1 MKGEWEPMKTLKKI
15 KWNVIIS
22 SVIYVALGV
31 ILLLWPEEMA
41 KNICYVIGVI
51 AIAVG
56 IVNLIDYI
64 RKDYSVDAYRY
75 NLVYGLVCILFGVFV
90 FVKVDT
96 VVSIIPFLLGFAV
109 TISGLLKFQNAVDL
123 VRMKYS
129 GWGIVMIV
137 SVLNIAFGIVLIMNP
152 FTSAMVLFI
161 CIGIGMI
168 YSGVSDLIATIML
181 SRSIKSVGRELQK
194 ANEDDVVN

>member
-1 MKGEWEPMKTLKKI
+1 MKTLKKI

-31 ILLLWPEEMA
+31 ILLLWPEKMA
-41 KNICYVIGVI
+41 RNICYVIGVI
-51 AIAVG
+51 AVAVG

-75 NLVYGLVCILFGVFV
+75 NLVYGLVFILFGVFV

-109 TISGLLKFQNAVDL
+109 TISGLLKLQNAVDL
-123 VRMKYS
+123 VRMKYK
-129 GWGIVMIV
+129 GWGAVMIV
-137 SVLNIAFGIVLIMNP
+137 SVLNIAFGVVLIMNP
-152 FTSAMVLFI
+152 FDSAMILFI

-194 ANEDDVVN
+194 ANEDNVVN

>member
-1 MKGEWEPMKTLKKI
+1 MKTLKKL

-31 ILLLWPEEMA
+31 ILLIWPEMTA
-41 KNICYVIGVI
+41 KNICYVVGVI
-51 AIAVG
+51 SVAVG

-75 NLVYGLVCILFGVFV
+75 NLVYGLVFV
-90 FVKVDT
+90 LLGIVIFVKVET
-96 VVSIIPFLLGFAV
+96 VISIIPFLLGFAV

-123 VRMKYS
+123 IRMKYS

-137 SVLNIAFGIVLIMNP
+137 SILNIAFGVVLIMNP
-152 FTSAMVLFI
+152 FTSAMILFI

-181 SRSIKSVGRELQK
+181 SRSIKNIGKEIVK
-194 ANEDDVVN
+194 ASEQDVVN

>member
-1 MKGEWEPMKTLKKI
+1 MKILKKI

-31 ILLLWPEEMA
+31 ALLIWKEVITQS
-41 KNICYVIGVI
+41 ICYVVGVI
-51 AIAVG
+51 SIATG

-64 RKDYSVDAYRY
+64 RKDYTVDAYQY
-75 NLVYGLVCILFGVFV
+75 NLVYGVAFILIGIFIFYR
-90 FVKVDT
+90 VDT
-96 VVSIIPFLLGFAV
+96 VLLIIPFLLGFAV

-123 VRMKYS
+123 IRMKYS
-129 GWGIVMIV
+129 GWGVVMTI

-152 FTSAMVLFI
+152 FDSMMILCI

-181 SRSIKSVGRELQK
+181 SRSIKSIGREIQK
-194 ANEDDVVN
+194 VQNQDIVN

>member
-1 MKGEWEPMKTLKKI
+1 MKTLKKI

-31 ILLLWPEEMA
+31 ILLLWPEKMA
-41 KNICYVIGVI
+41 RNICYVIGVI
-51 AIAVG
+51 AVAVG

-75 NLVYGLVCILFGVFV
+75 NLVYGLVSILFGVFV

-109 TISGLLKFQNAVDL
+109 TISGLLKLQNAVDL
-123 VRMKYS
+123 VRMKYK
-129 GWGIVMIV
+129 GWGAVMIV
-137 SVLNIAFGIVLIMNP
+137 SVLNIAFGVVLIMNP
-152 FTSAMVLFI
+152 FDSAMVLFI

-181 SRSIKSVGRELQK
+181 SKSIKSVGRELQK
-194 ANEDDVVN
+194 ANEENVVN

>member
-1 MKGEWEPMKTLKKI
+1 MKTLKKI

-31 ILLLWPEEMA
+31 ILLLWPEKMA
-41 KNICYVIGVI
+41 RNICYVIGVI
-51 AIAVG
+51 AVAVG

-64 RKDYSVDAYRY
+64 RKDYPVDAYRY
-75 NLVYGLVCILFGVFV
+75 NLVYGLVSILFGVFV

-109 TISGLLKFQNAVDL
+109 TISGLLKLQNAVDL
-123 VRMKYS
+123 VRMKYK
-129 GWGIVMIV
+129 GWGAVMIV
-137 SVLNIAFGIVLIMNP
+137 SVLNIAFGVVLIMNP
-152 FTSAMVLFI
+152 FDSAMVLFI

-194 ANEDDVVN
+194 ANEENVVN

>member
-1 MKGEWEPMKTLKKI
+1 MKALKKL

-31 ILLLWPEEMA
+31 ILLIWPEMTA
-41 KNICYVIGVI
+41 KNICYVVGVI
-51 AIAVG
+51 SIAVG
-56 IVNLIDYI
+56 VVNLIDYI
-64 RKDYSVDAYRY
+64 RRDYSVDAYRY
-75 NLVYGLVCILFGVFV
+75 NLVYGLVFILLGVVIFA
-90 FVKVDT
+90 KVET
-96 VVSIIPFLLGFAV
+96 VISIIPFLLGFAV

-129 GWGIVMIV
+129 GWGVIMIV
-137 SVLNIAFGIVLIMNP
+137 AILNIAFGVVLILNP
-152 FTSAMVLFI
+152 FASVMVLFI

-181 SRSIKSVGRELQK
+181 SKSIKTVSREIERAQDQ
-194 ANEDDVVN
+194 NIVN

>member
-1 MKGEWEPMKTLKKI
+1 MKTLKKI

-31 ILLLWPEEMA
+31 ILLLWPEMTA
-41 KNICYVIGVI
+41 KNICYVVGVI
-51 AIAVG
+51 AVAVG

-75 NLVYGLVCILFGVFV
+75 NLVYGMVFILLGVV
-90 FVKVDT
+90 IFVKVET
-96 VVSIIPFLLGFAV
+96 VISIIPFLLGFAV

-129 GWGIVMIV
+129 GWGVVMIV
-137 SVLNIAFGIVLIMNP
+137 SVLNIAFGVVLI
-152 FTSAMVLFI
+152 I
-161 CIGIGMI
+161 
-168 YSGVSDLIATIML
+168 D
-181 SRSIKSVGRELQK
+181 RKSV
-194 ANEDDVVN
+194 V

>member
-1 MKGEWEPMKTLKKI
+1 MKTLKKL

-31 ILLLWPEEMA
+31 ILLIWPEMTA
-41 KNICYVIGVI
+41 KNICYVVGVI
-51 AIAVG
+51 SIAVG
-56 IVNLIDYI
+56 VVNLIDYI
-64 RKDYSVDAYRY
+64 RKDYSVDEYRY
-75 NLVYGLVCILFGVFV
+75 NLVYGMVFILLGIFI
-90 FVKVDT
+90 FVKVET
-96 VVSIIPFLLGFAV
+96 VISIIPVLLGFAV

-137 SVLNIAFGIVLIMNP
+137 SILNIAFGVVLIMNP
-152 FTSAMVLFI
+152 FASAMILFI

-181 SRSIKSVGRELQK
+181 SRSIKSVGREIEK
-194 ANEDDVVN
+194 AQNQNVVN

>member
-1 MKGEWEPMKTLKKI
+1 MKTLKKL
-15 KWNVIIS
+15 KFNVIIS

-31 ILLLWPEEMA
+31 ILLIWPEMTA
-41 KNICYVIGVI
+41 KNICYVVGVI
-51 AIAVG
+51 SIAVG
-56 IVNLIDYI
+56 VVNLIDYI

-75 NLVYGLVCILFGVFV
+75 NLVYGMVFILLGIFI
-90 FVKVDT
+90 FVKVET
-96 VVSIIPFLLGFAV
+96 VISIIPVLLGFAV

-123 VRMKYS
+123 VRMKYN

-137 SVLNIAFGIVLIMNP
+137 SILNVAFGVVLIMNP
-152 FTSAMVLFI
+152 FTSAMILFI

-181 SRSIKSVGRELQK
+181 SRSIKSIGREIEK
-194 ANEDDVVN
+194 AQNQNIVN

>member
-1 MKGEWEPMKTLKKI
+1 MKTLKKI

-31 ILLLWPEEMA
+31 ILLLWPEKMA
-41 KNICYVIGVI
+41 RNICYVIGVI
-51 AIAVG
+51 AVAVG

-75 NLVYGLVCILFGVFV
+75 NLVYGLVSILFGVFV

-109 TISGLLKFQNAVDL
+109 TISGLLKLQNAVDL
-123 VRMKYS
+123 VRMKYK
-129 GWGIVMIV
+129 GWGAVMIV
-137 SVLNIAFGIVLIMNP
+137 SVLNIAFGVVLIMNP
-152 FTSAMVLFI
+152 FDSAMVLFI

-194 ANEDDVVN
+194 ANEENVVN

>member
-1 MKGEWEPMKTLKKI
+1 MKTLKKL

-31 ILLLWPEEMA
+31 ILLIWPEMTA
-41 KNICYVIGVI
+41 KNICYVVGVI
-51 AIAVG
+51 CVAVG

-75 NLVYGLVCILFGVFV
+75 NLVYGLVFV
-90 FVKVDT
+90 LLGIVIFVKVET
-96 VVSIIPFLLGFAV
+96 VISIIPFLLGFAV

-123 VRMKYS
+123 IRMKYS

-137 SVLNIAFGIVLIMNP
+137 SILNIAFGVVLIMNP
-152 FTSAMVLFI
+152 FTSAMILFI

-181 SRSIKSVGRELQK
+181 SRSIKSIGKELVK
-194 ANEDDVVN
+194 ASEQDVVN

>member
-1 MKGEWEPMKTLKKI
+1 MKALKKI

-31 ILLLWPEEMA
+31 ILLLWPEKMA
-41 KNICYVIGVI
+41 RNICYVIGVI
-51 AIAVG
+51 AVAVG

-75 NLVYGLVCILFGVFV
+75 NLVYGLVSILFGVFV

-109 TISGLLKFQNAVDL
+109 TISGFLKLQNAVDL
-123 VRMKYS
+123 VRMKYK
-129 GWGIVMIV
+129 GWGAVMIV
-137 SVLNIAFGIVLIMNP
+137 SILNIAFGVVLIMNP
-152 FTSAMVLFI
+152 FDSAMVLFI

-194 ANEDDVVN
+194 VSEQDVVN

>member
-1 MKGEWEPMKTLKKI
+1 MKTLKKI

-31 ILLLWPEEMA
+31 ILLLWPEKMA
-41 KNICYVIGVI
+41 RNICYVIGVI
-51 AIAVG
+51 AVAVG

-75 NLVYGLVCILFGVFV
+75 NLVYGLVFILFGVFV

-109 TISGLLKFQNAVDL
+109 TISGLLKLQNAVDL
-123 VRMKYS
+123 VRMKYK
-129 GWGIVMIV
+129 GWGAVMIV
-137 SVLNIAFGIVLIMNP
+137 SVLNIAFGVVLIMNP
-152 FTSAMVLFI
+152 FDSAMVLFI

-194 ANEDDVVN
+194 ANEENVVN

>member
-1 MKGEWEPMKTLKKI
+1 MKTLKKI

-41 KNICYVIGVI
+41 KNICYV
-51 AIAVG
+51 IAVG

>member
-1 MKGEWEPMKTLKKI
+1 MKTLKKL

-31 ILLLWPEEMA
+31 ILLIWPEMTA
-41 KNICYVIGVI
+41 KNICYVVGVI
-51 AIAVG
+51 SVAVG

-75 NLVYGLVCILFGVFV
+75 NLVYGLVFV
-90 FVKVDT
+90 LLGIVIFVKVET
-96 VVSIIPFLLGFAV
+96 VISIIPFLLGFAV

-123 VRMKYS
+123 IRMKYS

-137 SVLNIAFGIVLIMNP
+137 SILNIAFGVVLIMNP
-152 FTSAMVLFI
+152 FTSAMILFI

-168 YSGVSDLIATIML
+168 YSGVSDLVATIML
-181 SRSIKSVGRELQK
+181 SRSIKSIGKEIVK
-194 ANEDDVVN
+194 ASERDVVN

>member
-1 MKGEWEPMKTLKKI
+1 MKTLKKI

-31 ILLLWPEEMA
+31 ILLLWPEKMA
-41 KNICYVIGVI
+41 RNICYVIGVI
-51 AIAVG
+51 AVAVG

-75 NLVYGLVCILFGVFV
+75 NLVYGLVFILFGVFV

-109 TISGLLKFQNAVDL
+109 TISGLLKLQNAVDL
-123 VRMKYS
+123 VRMKYK
-129 GWGIVMIV
+129 GWGAVMIV
-137 SVLNIAFGIVLIMNP
+137 SILNIAFGVVLIMNP
-152 FTSAMVLFI
+152 FDSAMILFI

-194 ANEDDVVN
+194 ANEENVVN

>member
-1 MKGEWEPMKTLKKI
+1 MKTLKKL

-31 ILLLWPEEMA
+31 ILLIWPEMTA
-41 KNICYVIGVI
+41 KNICYVVGVI
-51 AIAVG
+51 SIAVG
-56 IVNLIDYI
+56 VVNLIDYI
-64 RKDYSVDAYRY
+64 RKDYSVDEYRY
-75 NLVYGLVCILFGVFV
+75 NLVYGMVFILLGIFI
-90 FVKVDT
+90 FVKVET
-96 VVSIIPFLLGFAV
+96 VISIIPVLLGFAV
-109 TISGLLKFQNAVDL
+109 TVSGLLKFQNAVDL

-137 SVLNIAFGIVLIMNP
+137 SILNIAFGVVLIMNP
-152 FTSAMVLFI
+152 FASAMILFI

-181 SRSIKSVGRELQK
+181 SRSIKSVGREIEK
-194 ANEDDVVN
+194 AQDQNVVN

>member
-1 MKGEWEPMKTLKKI
+1 MKTLKKI

-31 ILLLWPEEMA
+31 ILLLWPEKMA
-41 KNICYVIGVI
+41 RNICYVIGVI
-51 AIAVG
+51 AVAVG

-75 NLVYGLVCILFGVFV
+75 NLVYGLVSILFGVFV

-109 TISGLLKFQNAVDL
+109 TISGLLKLQNAVDL
-123 VRMKYS
+123 IRMKYK
-129 GWGIVMIV
+129 GWGAVMIV
-137 SVLNIAFGIVLIMNP
+137 SVLNIAFGVVLIMNP
-152 FTSAMVLFI
+152 FDSAMVLFI

-194 ANEDDVVN
+194 ANEENVVN

>member
-1 MKGEWEPMKTLKKI
+1 MKALKKL

-31 ILLLWPEEMA
+31 ILLLWPEMTA
-41 KNICYVIGVI
+41 KNICYVVGVVAI
-51 AIAVG
+51 AIG

-75 NLVYGLVCILFGVFV
+75 NLVYGLVSILLGVFF

-96 VVSIIPFLLGFAV
+96 VIKAVPVLLGFAV

-123 VRMKYS
+123 IRMKYS

-137 SVLNIAFGIVLIMNP
+137 SVLNIVFGIVLIMDP
-152 FTSAMVLFI
+152 FTSTVVLSI

-181 SRSIKSVGRELQK
+181 SRSIKNIGRELAK
-194 ANEDDVVN
+194 ASDQDVVN

>member
-1 MKGEWEPMKTLKKI
+1 MKTLKKL

-31 ILLLWPEEMA
+31 ILLIWPEMTA
-41 KNICYVIGVI
+41 KNICYVVGVI
-51 AIAVG
+51 SIAVG
-56 IVNLIDYI
+56 VVNLIDYI
-64 RKDYSVDAYRY
+64 RKDYSVDEYRY
-75 NLVYGLVCILFGVFV
+75 NLVYGMVFILLGIFI
-90 FVKVDT
+90 FVKVET
-96 VVSIIPFLLGFAV
+96 VISIIPVLLGFAV

-137 SVLNIAFGIVLIMNP
+137 SILNIAFGIVLIMNP
-152 FTSAMVLFI
+152 FASAMILFI

-181 SRSIKSVGRELQK
+181 SRSIKSVGREIEK
-194 ANEDDVVN
+194 AQNQNVVN

>member
-1 MKGEWEPMKTLKKI
+1 MKTLKKI

-31 ILLLWPEEMA
+31 ILLLWPEKMA
-41 KNICYVIGVI
+41 RNICYVIGVI
-51 AIAVG
+51 AVAVG

-75 NLVYGLVCILFGVFV
+75 NLVYGLVSILFGVFV

-109 TISGLLKFQNAVDL
+109 TISGLLKLQNAVDL
-123 VRMKYS
+123 VRMKYK
-129 GWGIVMIV
+129 GWGAVMIV
-137 SVLNIAFGIVLIMNP
+137 SILNIAFGVVLIMNP
-152 FTSAMVLFI
+152 FDSAMILFI

-181 SRSIKSVGRELQK
+181 SRSIKSIGRELQK
-194 ANEDDVVN
+194 ANEENVVN

>member
-1 MKGEWEPMKTLKKI
+1 MKTLKKI

-109 TISGLLKFQNAVDL
+109 TISGLLKFQNRSGPHEIQRLGHCDDRIGLKYCVWHCIDHESVYFGDGTLYLYRYRHDL
-123 VRMKYS
+123 
-129 GWGIVMIV
+129 
-137 SVLNIAFGIVLIMNP
+137 
-152 FTSAMVLFI
+152 
-161 CIGIGMI
+161 
-168 YSGVSDLIATIML
+168 
-181 SRSIKSVGRELQK
+181 
-194 ANEDDVVN
+194 

>member
-1 MKGEWEPMKTLKKI
+1 MKTLKKI

-31 ILLLWPEEMA
+31 ILLLWPEKMA
-41 KNICYVIGVI
+41 RNICYVIGVI
-51 AIAVG
+51 AVAVG

-75 NLVYGLVCILFGVFV
+75 NLVYGLVSILFGVFV

-109 TISGLLKFQNAVDL
+109 TISGLLKLQNAVDL
-123 VRMKYS
+123 VRMKYK
-129 GWGIVMIV
+129 GWGAVMIV
-137 SVLNIAFGIVLIMNP
+137 SVLNIAFGVVLIMNP
-152 FTSAMVLFI
+152 FDSAMILFI

-194 ANEDDVVN
+194 ANEDNVVN

>member
-1 MKGEWEPMKTLKKI
+1 MKTLEKL

-31 ILLLWPEEMA
+31 ILLIWPEMTA
-41 KNICYVIGVI
+41 KNICYVVGVI
-51 AIAVG
+51 SIAVG
-56 IVNLIDYI
+56 VVNLIDYI

-75 NLVYGLVCILFGVFV
+75 NLVYGLVFILLGIVI
-90 FVKVDT
+90 FVKVET
-96 VVSIIPFLLGFAV
+96 VISIIPFLLGFAV
-109 TISGLLKFQNAVDL
+109 TVSGLLKFQNAVDL
-123 VRMKYS
+123 VRMKYN

-137 SVLNIAFGIVLIMNP
+137 SVLNIAFGVVLILNP
-152 FTSAMVLFI
+152 FESAMILFI

-181 SRSIKSVGRELQK
+181 SKSIKTIGREIEK
-194 ANEDDVVN
+194 AQNQDIVN

>member
-1 MKGEWEPMKTLKKI
+1 MKTLKKM

-31 ILLLWPEEMA
+31 ILLIWPEMTA
-41 KNICYVIGVI
+41 KNICYVVGVI
-51 AIAVG
+51 SIAVG
-56 IVNLIDYI
+56 VVNLIDYI
-64 RKDYSVDAYRY
+64 RKDYSVDEYRY
-75 NLVYGLVCILFGVFV
+75 NLVYGMVFILLGIFI
-90 FVKVDT
+90 FVKVET
-96 VVSIIPFLLGFAV
+96 VISIIPVLLGFAV

-137 SVLNIAFGIVLIMNP
+137 SILNIAFGVVLIMNP
-152 FTSAMVLFI
+152 FASAMILFI

-181 SRSIKSVGRELQK
+181 SRSIKSVGREIQK
-194 ANEDDVVN
+194 AQDQNIVN

>member
-1 MKGEWEPMKTLKKI
+1 MNILKKI

-31 ILLLWPEEMA
+31 ALLIWKEVITQS
-41 KNICYVIGVI
+41 ICYVVGVI
-51 AIAVG
+51 SIATG

-64 RKDYSVDAYRY
+64 RKDYTVNAYQY
-75 NLVYGLVCILFGVFV
+75 NLVYGVAFILIGIFIFYR
-90 FVKVDT
+90 VDT
-96 VVSIIPFLLGFAV
+96 VILIIPVLLGFAV

-123 VRMKYS
+123 IRMKYS

-137 SVLNIAFGIVLIMNP
+137 SILNIVFGVVLIINP
-152 FTSAMVLFI
+152 FNSMMILCI

-181 SRSIKSVGRELQK
+181 SRSIKSIGREIQK
-194 ANEDDVVN
+194 VQNQDIVN

>member
-1 MKGEWEPMKTLKKI
+1 MKTLKKL

-31 ILLLWPEEMA
+31 ILLIWPEMTA
-41 KNICYVIGVI
+41 KNICYVVGVI
-51 AIAVG
+51 SIAVG
-56 IVNLIDYI
+56 VVNLIDYI

-75 NLVYGLVCILFGVFV
+75 NLVYGMVFILLGIFI
-90 FVKVDT
+90 FVKVET
-96 VVSIIPFLLGFAV
+96 VISIIPVLLGFAV

-123 VRMKYS
+123 VRMKYN

-137 SVLNIAFGIVLIMNP
+137 SILNIAFGIVLIMNP
-152 FTSAMVLFI
+152 FASAMILFI

-181 SRSIKSVGRELQK
+181 SRSIKSIGREIQK
-194 ANEDDVVN
+194 AQDQNIVN

>member
-1 MKGEWEPMKTLKKI
+1 MKTLKKL

-22 SVIYVALGV
+22 SVVYVALGV
-31 ILLLWPEEMA
+31 ILLIWPEMTA
-41 KNICYVIGVI
+41 KNICYVVGVI
-51 AIAVG
+51 SIAIG

-75 NLVYGLVCILFGVFV
+75 NLVYGLVFV
-90 FVKVDT
+90 LLGIVIFVKVET
-96 VVSIIPFLLGFAV
+96 VISIIPFLLGFAV

-129 GWGIVMIV
+129 GWCIVMIV
-137 SVLNIAFGIVLIMNP
+137 SILNIAFGVVLIMNP
-152 FTSAMVLFI
+152 FASAMVLFI

-181 SRSIKSVGRELQK
+181 SRSIKTVSRELEKVQ
-194 ANEDDVVN
+194 NQDIVN

>member
-1 MKGEWEPMKTLKKI
+1 MKTLKKL
-15 KWNVIIS
+15 KWNVIMS
-22 SVIYVALGV
+22 SVIYVALVV
-31 ILLLWPEEMA
+31 ILLIWMEMTA
-41 KNICYVIGVI
+41 KNICYVVGVI
-51 AIAVG
+51 SIAVG
-56 IVNLIDYI
+56 VVNLIDYI

-75 NLVYGLVCILFGVFV
+75 NLVYGMVFILLGIFI
-90 FVKVDT
+90 FVKVET
-96 VVSIIPFLLGFAV
+96 VISIIPVLLGFAV

-137 SVLNIAFGIVLIMNP
+137 SILNIAFGVVLIMNP
-152 FTSAMVLFI
+152 FASAMILFI

-181 SRSIKSVGRELQK
+181 SRSIKNIGREIEKTQ
-194 ANEDDVVN
+194 NQNVVN

>member
-1 MKGEWEPMKTLKKI
+1 MKTLKKI

-31 ILLLWPEEMA
+31 ILLLWPEKMA
-41 KNICYVIGVI
+41 RNICYVIGVI
-51 AIAVG
+51 AVAVG

-75 NLVYGLVCILFGVFV
+75 NLVYGLVSILFGVFV

-109 TISGLLKFQNAVDL
+109 TISGLLKLQNAVDL
-123 VRMKYS
+123 VRMKYK
-129 GWGIVMIV
+129 GWGAVMIV
-137 SVLNIAFGIVLIMNP
+137 SVLNIAFGVVLIMNP
-152 FTSAMVLFI
+152 FDSAMILFI

-194 ANEDDVVN
+194 ANEENVVN